1 MEKEILSTKDIG
13 VIKTTEP
20 IWEME
25 IYRKLVDLED
35 RLRRRNLQ
43 ILGIEEGPRESWEVL
58 L

>member
-1 MEKEILSTKDIG
+1 MRNGNLQ
-13 VIKTTEP
+13 KTSG
-20 IWEME
+20 
-25 IYRKLVDLED
+25 LED